1 MKKVVL
7 AGGGGNLGKALT
19 RSFVSLGYQVVIL
32 TRQNRPSSPE
42 GVQFVQWDA
51 VQLGEWVK
59 HLERADVL
67 INLCGESIAK
77 SLTEANKQILWDSRI
92 VPTRLLGEAIQQL
105 HNPPAQWINLSGIS
119 IFENI
124 EGLHDEQSNAVGATF
139 LAQLSK
145 AWEDA
150 FRSCEVGETQKV
162 IVRVSPVLTAKAG
175 MFAELYPLVRY
186 GLGGTVGSGKQ
197 FVSWI
202 HEADF
207 ICLIHWVIATT
218 NPAPIYH
225 ACSPHPETNADF
237 MAKFR
242 HAVGIKMGLP
252 LPTFL
257 AKLGAWVK
265 GVDDGLLLGSVA
277 ATSRSA
283 VNEGFQFTFP
293 KLEEAL
299 HNLLDLKKH

>member
-1 MKKVVL
+1 HIFIVMKKIVL
-7 AGGGGNLGKALT
+7 AGGTGYLGQLLKAALVK
-19 RSFVSLGYQVVIL
+19 RGDKVVIL
-32 TRQNRPSSPE
+32 TRGEKQSHHPLI
-42 GVQFVQWDA
+42 QYVQWDA
-51 VQLGEWVK
+51 RQLGEWVS
-59 HLERADVL
+59 HLEHADVL
-67 INLCGESIAK
+67 INLCGESVARRF
-77 SLTEANKQILWDSRI
+77 TAANKTLLRASRV
-92 VPTRLLGEAIQQL
+92 VPTQILGEAISALQ
-105 HNPPAQWINLSGIS
+105 NPPKHWINLSGIS
-119 IFENI
+119 IFEDV
-124 EGLHDEQSNAVGATF
+124 EGCHDENSQSVGGGF
-139 LAQLSK
+139 LAELTK
-145 AWEDA
+145 EWEGVFLAIDTL
-150 FRSCEVGETQKV
+150 GTKKT
-162 IVRVSPVLTAKAG
+162 ILRVSPVLTAKAG

-207 ICLIHWVIATT
+207 IRLIHWVIATT

-283 VNEGFQFTFP
+283 VNEG
-293 KLEEAL
+293 
-299 HNLLDLKKH
+299 